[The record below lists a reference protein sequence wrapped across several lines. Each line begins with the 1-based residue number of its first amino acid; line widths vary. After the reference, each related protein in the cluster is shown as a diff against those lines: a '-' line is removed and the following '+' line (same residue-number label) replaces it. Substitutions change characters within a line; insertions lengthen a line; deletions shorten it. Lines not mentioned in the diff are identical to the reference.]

1 MKSISTDI
9 ANTVNITLRRND
21 SFYLKVDLTN
31 EDGSIYVLS
40 DEDGTPFTAFLD
52 VYSLNDEPV
61 LGFSTEAS
69 NTLSSTIDSSIDLNV
84 SKAALTIEASAEAMS
99 LFTGSYKYKLVVQ
112 GSSDVNTVMVGK
124 VKVVDL

>member
-61 LGFSTEAS
+61 LGFSTEAFNYRLVYRS
-69 NTLSSTIDSSIDLNV
+69 KCIKSSTNYRSFSRSHEPIYRFLQV
-84 SKAALTIEASAEAMS
+84 QACCAG
-99 LFTGSYKYKLVVQ
+99 LFRRKYSYGRK
-112 GSSDVNTVMVGK
+112 S
-124 VKVVDL
+124 